1 MHSTSYSD
9 QRAHKPVGNS
19 LAKQNQ
25 VLRAYYPNIY
35 TVPISVKTK
44 LPYDMAEI
52 SVAVSPVGKEISLGM
67 EHTDKVYWGEA
78 WP

>member
-1 MHSTSYSD
+1 M
-9 QRAHKPVGNS
+9 
-19 LAKQNQ
+19 
-25 VLRAYYPNIY
+25 LRTYCPNTY

-67 EHTDKVYWGEA
+67 EHTDKVY
-78 WP
+78 